1 MSARSSLLGPYSKPH
16 SRFLAAVFTG
26 LTLWAGNSF
35 AVGDVTGT
43 VTRIVIQ
50 PQVTTPST
58 TGGLVFIYLTET
70 ILVSPAVCSA
80 SGGGQSSFVIDLTKE
95 GGKSAYNAVLIA
107 QAMGRQV
114 RALGRGTCTFS
125 DSLHE
130 DINYV
135 DLR

>member
-1 MSARSSLLGPYSKPH
+1 
-16 SRFLAAVFTG
+16 
-26 LTLWAGNSF
+26 
-35 AVGDVTGT
+35 VGDVTGT